1 MATTNPPIYI
11 SEAPVML
18 IVAAV
23 VILFSSAIIWAM
35 VRDYRLYLQNFDQAK
50 YSFTHFIKRE
60 QYYVCLLLCRG
71 SRKEPMDIRLPRMS
85 GKF

>member
-23 VILFSSAIIWAM
+23 VILFSSAIIWLWYVTIAFTCKTLI
-35 VRDYRLYLQNFDQAK
+35 RQNIA
-50 YSFTHFIKRE
+50 
-60 QYYVCLLLCRG
+60 LLI
-71 SRKEPMDIRLPRMS
+71 S
-85 GKF
+85 

>member
-1 MATTNPPIYI
+1 MATTHPPIYI

-60 QYYVCLLLCRG
+60 QYYVC
-71 SRKEPMDIRLPRMS
+71 
-85 GKF
+85 

>member
-50 YSFTHFIKRE
+50 YSFAHFIKRE
-60 QYYVCLLLCRG
+60 QYYVCLLLFFFFLVGIELCMQAMLAG
-71 SRKEPMDIRLPRMS
+71 
-85 GKF
+85 G

>member
-35 VRDYRLYLQNFDQAK
+35 VRDYRLYLQTLIRQN
-50 YSFTHFIKRE
+50 I
-60 QYYVCLLLCRG
+60 VLLI
-71 SRKEPMDIRLPRMS
+71 S
-85 GKF
+85 

>member
-11 SEAPVML
+11 SETPVML

-60 QYYVCLLLCRG
+60 QYYVCLLLFFFFFIAVR
-71 SRKEPMDIRLPRMS
+71 
-85 GKF
+85 